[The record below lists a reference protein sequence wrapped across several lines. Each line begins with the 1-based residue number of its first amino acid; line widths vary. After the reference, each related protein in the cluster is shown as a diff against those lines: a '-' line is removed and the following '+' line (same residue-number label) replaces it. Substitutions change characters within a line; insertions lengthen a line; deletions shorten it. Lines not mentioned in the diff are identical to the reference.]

1 MRAASAESLG
11 LLGTL
16 ARPAADELTAALKDD
31 DLEVR
36 IAAARA
42 LLRVGGDFQA
52 PALRGLARVVADPE
66 PIPDRKSVIEV
77 MQFAGEPGQDAAARA
92 LASLLANKDGAVR
105 SDAVSCV
112 SALGAGAARILP
124 ALDVLLKADDPAVR
138 YSAALAAMQ
147 AFDTDAN
154 PSTQIVTILEKV
166 ASDPTLSLTERQNAL
181 TAFYSAGSAEFG
193 TAGIVAAT
201 FPAGSP
207 TPLALRRCGRE
218 LARQLE
224 HKDANVRL
232 AAATLLHMIDP
243 ENLAGKDEALEIVKP

>member
-1 MRAASAESLG
+1 M
-11 LLGTL
+11 
-16 ARPAADELTAALKDD
+16 
-31 DLEVR
+31 
-36 IAAARA
+36 
-42 LLRVGGDFQA
+42 
-52 PALRGLARVVADPE
+52 
-66 PIPDRKSVIEV
+66 
-77 MQFAGEPGQDAAARA
+77 
-92 LASLLANKDGAVR
+92 R

-112 SALGAGAARILP
+112 SALGAGTARILP

-224 HKDANVRL
+224 HKDAKVRL